1 MCPAICTF
9 LTQGIVGSVEIASL
23 LDPSVLCGADRSF
36 ASGEVKHGRVG
47 GVRKVGV
54 PASRACFLVF
64 EERLVSACG
73 GEAVGSAGSSRGS
86 PLLFSWAGCSGLNDI
101 VGEHTIAVESVGLRC
116 SWGWYIKNSGTGG
129 QLWW

>member
-1 MCPAICTF
+1 MCVRCPWITF
-9 LTQGIVGSVEIASL
+9 FTHGMVLSIGIASL

-36 ASGEVKHGRVG
+36 ASGEVKLGRVG

-86 PLLFSWAGCSGLNDI
+86 PLLFSWGGCSGLNDM
-101 VGEHTIAVESVGLRC
+101 VGEHTITVESAGLRC
-116 SWGWYIKNSGTGG
+116 S
-129 QLWW
+129 